1 MAQHPDVLIVGGGVI
16 GLTAAYVLAK
26 QGQRVEVLDKSDL
39 GMEASWAGA
48 GIVPPGNSEFAVSA
62 YDRLRALS
70 SRLFSAFSKELLD
83 VTGID
88 NGYRVCGG
96 IEFLEADDRESV
108 TAWTAEQVP
117 FERLTGAA
125 LQSKESGVSCE
136 LLINAALNSGE
147 VSDNDRRGEL
157 PAYFFPEMAQVRNPR
172 HLQALIVACKLRGVV
187 LRSGAEVAAIERQA
201 QQVVGISLATGERR
215 TAGNYVIA
223 AGAWSEQLLAPL
235 GIQTG
240 IHPVRGQ
247 IALLKTARPLFRR
260 ILLTGKLYL
269 VPRDDGHVLIGST
282 EEPEAGFVKETTSD
296 AINAL
301 LEFGRALVPAL
312 AKAEIVKCWAGLRPG
327 SRDGLPSLGWVG
339 DFRNLFMAAGH
350 FRAGIQ
356 LSPATALVISEIF
369 AGKIPSI
376 PLDDFKP
383 GREPTNPVRSAFRS

>member
-26 QGQRVEVLDKSDL
+26 QGWRVEVLEKGML

-48 GIVPPGNSEFAVSA
+48 GIVPPGNPEHAASA
-62 YDRLRALS
+62 YDRLRAVS
-70 SRLFSAFSKELLD
+70 SRQFAAFSKELLE

-108 TAWTAEQVP
+108 AAWTAEQVP
-117 FERLTGAA
+117 FERLYGASLQEMESA
-125 LQSKESGVSCE
+125 LSCQQ
-136 LLINAALNSGE
+136 
-147 VSDNDRRGEL
+147 L
-157 PAYFFPEMAQVRNPR
+157 PGYYFPGMAQVRNPR
-172 HLQALIVACKLRGVV
+172 HLQALIAACKSRGVA
-187 LRSGAEVAAIERQA
+187 LRSDTAVTAIECVE
-201 QQVVGISLATGERR
+201 QQVVGIRLATGERR
-215 TAGNYVIA
+215 TAGHYVIA
-223 AGAWSEQLLAPL
+223 AGAWSERLLAPL
-235 GIQTG
+235 GIRTG

-247 IALLKTARPLFRR
+247 IALLKTAKLMFRR

-282 EEPEAGFVKETTSD
+282 EEPEAGFVKETTAD

-301 LEFGRALVPAL
+301 LEFGRTLVPVL
-312 AKAEIVKCWAGLRPG
+312 AKAEIAKCWAGLRPG

-339 DFRNLFMAAGH
+339 DFRNLLLAAGH

-356 LSPATALVISEIF
+356 LSPATAIIISEVL
-369 AGKIPSI
+369 AGKTPSI
-376 PLDDFKP
+376 PLDDFRP
-383 GREPTNPVRSAFRS
+383 GREPANPVRSAFRS